1 MQRTVQDVMTRDVVV
16 AHQSTPFHELVDL
29 LSRHR
34 VNALPVVDD
43 ARHVLGIVCDS
54 DLLLKEVQTLKGR
67 GDPGEQT
74 TRQHMER
81 AKAAGTTAQEVMTAP
96 VVTVYPEELVADA
109 ARRLHAWKLD
119 QLPVVDRA
127 GVLIGII
134 SRADVLKVFLR
145 SDQEIRFEQL
155 DDIAGRL
162 LRLPADRL
170 EVEVDGGVVTLAGR
184 LERRSRVVAL
194 AELAGLV
201 DGVVA
206 VRNQLTF
213 EHDDL
218 ANTKASPAAS
228 PT

>member
-1 MQRTVQDVMTRDVVV
+1 
-16 AHQSTPFHELVDL
+16 
-29 LSRHR
+29 
-34 VNALPVVDD
+34 
-43 ARHVLGIVCDS
+43 
-54 DLLLKEVQTLKGR
+54 
-67 GDPGEQT
+67 
-74 TRQHMER
+74 
-81 AKAAGTTAQEVMTAP
+81 MTAP
-96 VVTVYPEELVADA
+96 VVTVDPQELVADA
-109 ARRLHAWKLD
+109 ARRLHAWGLD

-145 SDQEIRFEQL
+145 SDAEIRLELL

-170 EVEVDGGVVTLAGR
+170 EVEVDGGVVTLAGH

-194 AELAGLV
+194 IELAGLV

-206 VRNQLTF
+206 VGDRLTF

-218 ANTKASPAAS
+218 ANTKAPPAAS
-228 PT
+228 PRYRRPRWVRRTEQRRILAEWFAAGEIDQDEYRPSATL